1 MVMAINNSLDWNS
14 EGIRLQYQIQS
25 IGYNPDLQKVF
36 NNIGKMVD
44 ELSKIEVVA
53 RRTHVNHYA
62 KNKVEE
68 INQAIDR
75 LEKLLLIARLMQ

>member
-1 MVMAINNSLDWNS
+1 MAINNSLDWNS
-14 EGIRLQYQIQS
+14 EGIRLQHQIQS
-25 IGYNPDLQKVF
+25 IGYNPDLQKIY

-44 ELSKIEVVA
+44 ELSKIEVIA

-62 KNKVEE
+62 KNKVIE

-75 LEKLLLIARLMQ
+75 LEKLLLIARLIQ